1 MKMGIIYGS
10 TTGNTRQA
18 AEKIGAIFSQAE
30 VLSVADV
37 ASFEDYDV
45 MILGSSTWGLGDLQD
60 EWESAIGKLQSS
72 TLAGKKVALFGLGD
86 QLGYPDT
93 FVDAIGKLGHAAK
106 EAGASLI
113 GAWPAEGYDCETSEA
128 LEDDH
133 FYGLPLDEENQGRL
147 SEERIRTWCEL
158 VQKEISE

>member
-37 ASFEDYDV
+37 NSFEDYDV

-60 EWESAIGKLQSS
+60 EWDSAIGKLEASS
-72 TLAGKKVALFGLGD
+72 LIGKKVALFGLGD

-93 FVDAIGKLGHAAK
+93 FVDAIGKLGHAAQV
-106 EAGASLI
+106 AGANLI
-113 GAWPAEGYDCETSEA
+113 GAWPAAGYDCETSEA
-128 LEDDH
+128 LEGDL
-133 FYGLPLDEENQGRL
+133 FCGLALDEENQSRL
-147 SEERIRTWCEL
+147 SAERIQTWCNLIEKEL
-158 VQKEISE
+158 AD